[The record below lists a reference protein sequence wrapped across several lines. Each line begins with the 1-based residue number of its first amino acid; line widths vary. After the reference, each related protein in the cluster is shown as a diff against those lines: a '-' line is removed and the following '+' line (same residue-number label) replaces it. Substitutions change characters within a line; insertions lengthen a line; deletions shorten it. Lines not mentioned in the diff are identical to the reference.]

1 MYFLIDLLEA
11 FGYAELPSV
20 LKEFVDTRGLEM
32 VAHRLPMV
40 YPTHYLR
47 TVSSPYD
54 TPTCSQNDPSWVKLD
69 VNDDIYEVMC
79 PCMFVPVMNLVFE
92 TTD

>member
-1 MYFLIDLLEA
+1 M

-47 TVSSPYD
+47 MASTVYD
-54 TPTCSQNDPSWVKLD
+54 APSNHNNDPSWVKLD
-69 VNDDIYEVMC
+69 VDIYDVS
-79 PCMFVPVMNLVFE
+79 VLLW
-92 TTD
+92 